1 MLKFDHIYIISYL
14 GTSDQDKRLQIHN
27 RQLDW
32 AINQGL
38 KPIVL
43 AQQYQDDW
51 YRPDVTYI
59 KHNGELLRQV
69 EARNILLHHFY
80 NSDEDFA
87 IFADNDCYLYQGSK
101 YGYNDIFVETF
112 KNIPLE
118 NLYNIDLFV
127 AINPKN
133 QPFTKDFETNQRLYE
148 TRWNFTPAFI
158 ASGMFVLRNLKKYY
172 NDEIYFDL
180 NMIKADRSIIA
191 CEDQDFPIQMIMK
204 DYGTFVCNNIV
215 MKEEGSTSSTWT
227 KNDKELR
234 KQLTKE
240 GHDYISNKF
249 NLPIQ
254 SVSEKGIWMKIF
266 KRKNKKLKP
275 RLVPIVEIYANE
287 TKQLFEGLL

>member
-1 MLKFDHIYIISYL
+1 MKFNNIYIISYF
-14 GTSDQDKRLQIHN
+14 GTKDIDKRILYHDKQLQ
-27 RQLDW
+27 W
-32 AINQGL
+32 AFDSNL
-38 KPIVL
+38 SPVVL
-43 AQQYQDDW
+43 AQHYKQEH
-51 YRPDVTYI
+51 YRNNVEYI
-59 KHNGELLRQV
+59 INNDILLKQV
-69 EARNILLHHFY
+69 EARNILLNKFY

-87 IFADNDCYLYQGSK
+87 IFADNDCYLYQGEK
-101 YGYNDIFVETF
+101 YGYNDKFVETF
-112 KNIPLE
+112 RNIPIK
-118 NLYNIDLFV
+118 NLNNIDLFV

-133 QPFTKDFETNQRLYE
+133 QPFTKDFETNKRLYE
-148 TRWNFTPAFI
+148 TRWSFTPAFI
-158 ASGMFVLRNLKKYY
+158 ASGLFVLRNLKKYY

-180 NMIKADRSIIA
+180 NMIKPDRSIIA

-215 MKEEGSTSSTWT
+215 MKEEGSNTSTWT
-227 KNDKELR
+227 KNDKDLR

-240 GHDYISNKF
+240 GHDYISKKF

-254 SVSEKGIWMKIF
+254 SESEKGIWMKIF